1 VVFEELR
8 QGTMSK
14 AAPCGFGPATKALL
28 LAAAVALAAPA
39 DAAVRNGVQTVDS
52 TIVYLGI
59 VPAALTRNH
68 PGDIK
73 GTLMHGGAPVGSIH
87 DMHVMVAL
95 FDRATGA
102 RITNARVRA
111 RFLGER
117 GRKWSVQ
124 LQPMTVNGALTY
136 GGYTNLGTDE
146 EPTVSVDILRQ
157 FAGKPRMVTARFAYE
172 HD

>member
-1 VVFEELR
+1 MMTTISRTF
-8 QGTMSK
+8 G
-14 AAPCGFGPATKALL
+14 AAPRALL
-28 LAAAVALAAPA
+28 LTAAIGAAAPA
-39 DAAVRNGVQTVDS
+39 DAGVVNAARTVNS

-68 PGDIK
+68 PGDVR
-73 GTLMHGGAPVGSIH
+73 GTLMHGGTADRSIH
-87 DMHVMVAL
+87 NVHVMVAL

-102 RITNARVRA
+102 RIRDARVRA

-117 GRKWSVQ
+117 GRKWSVR

-136 GGYTNLGTDE
+136 GGYTNLGADE
-146 EPTVSVDILRQ
+146 EPTVSVDIVRQ
-157 FAGKPRMVTARFAYE
+157 FAGRPRMVTARFDYR